1 MDQQHFAR
9 PVFREPQV
17 TGFRVSGLGVLCLG
31 FRVY

>member
-17 TGFRVSGLGVLCLG
+17 TGFRVSGFGLRGLG
-31 FRVY
+31 FRV